1 MAAAV
6 TIHRLTWNPDRY
18 QGLSW
23 DVSEEAFH
31 MGLTYFDAKP
41 RADGWDVPP
50 IVIRSRRLRRPD
62 IWRFGAA
69 AVLAFDNPTVERL
82 EPFFSAAGELLPL
95 SGPDN

>member
-23 DVSEEAFH
+23 DVSEEEFH

-41 RADGWDVPP
+41 STTQ
-50 IVIRSRRLRRPD
+50 RSSVWNP
-62 IWRFGAA
+62 FSPQ
-69 AVLAFDNPTVERL
+69 LAS
-82 EPFFSAAGELLPL
+82 FFL
-95 SGPDN
+95 